1 MCRDRAAHVALQGCG
16 WEKGLGGIRG
26 GLGWEGQEGQA
37 QSQRHRAASVPL
49 FHCGVPLYC

>member
-1 MCRDRAAHVALQGCG
+1 MCRDRAGDVALQGCG
-16 WEKGLGGIRG
+16 WEKGLGDIRG
-26 GLGWEGQEGQA
+26 GLGGEEQEGQA